1 MPIKNNITGVWRHLK
16 LVNSG
21 STKTGYTGN
30 RSLTADSTGTL
41 TNLKDIYIIAE
52 SATPGTDM
60 SVQPVSLL
68 QGTVKTKV
76 VNIQESTDSLTVTGP
91 MLLAET
97 SSPSTTPQIVLANTS
112 NVFGDASNVAVAYL
126 YDALNFNPTSG
137 STSTIHS
144 YAESIEFSLDA
155 SGFKW
160 TVGLKGDPTSLRPK
174 YFDPSTSTIP
184 FGHYTGSSV
193 PKLET
198 ALRVATY
205 YDFYVQASVK
215 MATAMS
221 GNTVTW
227 ETKTLAGAIE
237 SMKSTIKIEADMVKL
252 IGRGQAPIFSISKV
266 SMSGSMSVI
275 FPLCEEVAGSG
286 VYPTLVPTWQAL
298 PQPWGTSPNDAMGF
312 RSVDNSGNL
321 TPTPTMDFPD
331 TPDRFYVDEI
341 SIVPLYVSN
350 GKPVID
356 ATAFG
361 DAGIDL
367 SSMPVVIKQ
376 TNEEI
381 NSGIIKSSMQ
391 YEVIFR
397 D

>member
-16 LVNSG
+16 LVNAGTS
-21 STKTGYTGN
+21 KTGYTAD
-30 RSLTADSTGTL
+30 RSLTADPGATV

-52 SATPGTDM
+52 SAAPGTDM
-60 SVQPVSLL
+60 SVQPKQLL

-76 VNIQESTDSLTVTGP
+76 VDIQESTDSLTVTGP

-97 SSPSTTPQIVLANTS
+97 SSPSTTPQIVLANTT
-112 NVFGDASNVAVAYL
+112 NVFGDAANVAVAYL
-126 YDALNFNPTSG
+126 YDALSFNPTSG
-137 STSTIHS
+137 SSSTIHS
-144 YAESIEFSLDA
+144 YAESIEFTLD
-155 SGFKW
+155 SNGFKW
-160 TVGLKGDPTSLRPK
+160 TVKLKGDPTSLRPK
-174 YFDPSTSTIP
+174 YFDPATSTIP
-184 FGHYTGSSV
+184 FGHYTGSAV
-193 PKLET
+193 PELET

-215 MATAMS
+215 MATAMV
-221 GNTVTW
+221 GNNVTW
-227 ETKTLAGAIE
+227 QTKTLAGAIE
-237 SMKSTIKIEADMVKL
+237 SMTSTISIKADVVKL
-252 IGRGQAPIFSISKV
+252 IGRGQAPIFSISGV

-286 VYPTLVPTWQAL
+286 IYPTIVPTWQAL
-298 PQPWGTSPNDAMGF
+298 PQPWGTAPDDAMGF
-312 RSVDNSGNL
+312 RSVDNTGNL
-321 TPTPTMDFPD
+321 TPAPTMDFPD

-356 ATAFG
+356 STAFG
-361 DAGIDL
+361 DVDIDL

-376 TNEEI
+376 ASEQI
-381 NSGIIKSSMQ
+381 NAGIIKSSMQ